1 MSLFCILKMAEKLHF
16 LRTCNS
22 EVIDMNPYI
31 VYVKLDEENRIT
43 SVDSSAFLRETDGWT
58 EIDSGYGDKHHHAQ
72 GNYFDK
78 PPCDERGIYRYKAYQ
93 FVDAPAGKIIARFFK
108 NDEEYVI
115 LERTQE
121 EMDADYVPPEVKP
134 TDAERISKLESE
146 KKLLTAQVQALS
158 DRNDF
163 MEDCIAEMA
172 TIVYA

>member
-1 MSLFCILKMAEKLHF
+1 MEM
-16 LRTCNS
+16 R
-22 EVIDMNPYI
+22 PYI
-31 VYVKLDEENRIT
+31 VYVKVDESNRVT
-43 SVDSSAFLRETDGWT
+43 SINSSAFLADITGWT
-58 EIDSGYGDKHHHAQ
+58 EIDSGYGDRFHHAQ

-78 PPCDERGIYRYKAYQ
+78 PLCDERGIYRYKL
-93 FVDAPAGKIIARFFK
+93 VDGNP
-108 NDEEYVI
+108 V
-115 LERTQE
+115 ERTQE

-134 TDAERISKLESE
+134 TDAERISQLESE

>member
-1 MSLFCILKMAEKLHF
+1 MEM
-16 LRTCNS
+16 R
-22 EVIDMNPYI
+22 PYI
-31 VYVKLDEENRIT
+31 VYVKVDESNRVT
-43 SVDSSAFLRETDGWT
+43 SINSSAFLADVTGWT
-58 EIDSGYGDKHHHAQ
+58 EIDSGYGDKYHHAQ

-78 PPCDERGIYRYKAYQ
+78 PLCDDRGIYRYKL
-93 FVDAPAGKIIARFFK
+93 VNGKP
-108 NDEEYVI
+108 V
-115 LERTQE
+115 ERTQE

-134 TDAERISKLESE
+134 TDAERISQLESE